1 MGSHV
6 RTQCSTCSEE
16 DVARRSSLQQCP
28 SMREVSSK
36 LYHGACGAQK
46 QSATA
51 PQHERSQQQ
60 AVPWAPSSCPR
71 PCSPRARRPVSA
83 VGSERSG
90 ALCEL
95 RRQALSR
102 RDLFPHGG
110 AERRIC
116 TFEVVRRRIYENIVR
131 ATCTSVTVMLSVG
144 MSADQ
149 AEPHHVTLCSTAS
162 HPFSGAL

>member
-1 MGSHV
+1 MEH
-6 RTQCSTCSEE
+6 
-16 DVARRSSLQQCP
+16 VARRSSLQQRP

-36 LYHGACGAQK
+36 LYHG
-46 QSATA
+46 
-51 PQHERSQQQ
+51 PRLR
-60 AVPWAPSSCPR
+60 VPD
-71 PCSPRARRPVSA
+71 RARRGRVGRFPPSA
-83 VGSERSG
+83 VSVPGRFANCG
-90 ALCEL
+90 GKPYRA
-95 RRQALSR
+95 ATPFAAR

-149 AEPHHVTLCSTAS
+149 AEPHHVTLCSIAS